1 MIGWSIRITEN
12 IGHLWQLKIVI
23 HFFAWVSILLGSMV
37 HRLKM
42 GLSLCLP
49 DLADALQQQGGGKVA
64 AWHAEPLQQLSRPP
78 GVNVM
83 KLFIVTDS

>member
-1 MIGWSIRITEN
+1 
-12 IGHLWQLKIVI
+12 
-23 HFFAWVSILLGSMV
+23 MV

-64 AWHAEPLQQLSRPP
+64 AWHAEPLQQLSRPS
-78 GVNVM
+78 GVNLM
-83 KLFIVTDS
+83 KLFIVIDIQAVTVCPWIGFFSDCSNIC